1 MILTRTAVTVL
12 LLSLL
17 VAGPA
22 RSASDKYKDE
32 ERNDLSLSGLV
43 ANPYRPGV
51 FIRTPRE
58 EVRRRFAKPAATRRR
73 VEGGGEPAISG
84 TTLMLR
90 AISTFNAKKRR
101 PMIGDVVR
109 HLRHYPNA
117 KDQVWVLVDR
127 YRANNPQMRHHVDTV
142 KAMVEAALAKSVDKN
157 YRLLN

>member
-1 MILTRTAVTVL
+1 MNLTRTAVTVL
-12 LLSLL
+12 LFSLL

-22 RSASDKYKDE
+22 LSASDKYKDDD
-32 ERNDLSLSGLV
+32 RSDLSLSGLV
-43 ANPYRPGV
+43 ANPYRPGD

-58 EVRRRFAKPAATRRR
+58 EVRRRFARPAERGRRR
-73 VEGGGEPAISG
+73 DGESAISG
-84 TTLMLR
+84 TPLMLR
-90 AISTFNAKKRR
+90 AISAFATKKRR

-109 HLRHYPNA
+109 YFRHYPNA

-142 KAMVEAALAKSVDKN
+142 KAMVEAVLAKAVDKN

>member
-12 LLSLL
+12 LFSLM
-17 VAGPA
+17 VAAPA
-22 RSASDKYKDE
+22 RSASDKTE
-32 ERNDLSLSGLV
+32 EDDKHALSLSGLV
-43 ANPYRPGV
+43 ANPYRPGD

-58 EVRRRFAKPAATRRR
+58 EVRRRFAKPTEPGRRR
-73 VEGGGEPAISG
+73 EGEPAISG

-101 PMIGDVVR
+101 PMIDDVVR

-127 YRANNPQMRHHVDTV
+127 YGANNPHMRRYVAAV
-142 KAMVEAALAKSVDKN
+142 KAEVEVALARRTDKN

>member
-12 LLSLL
+12 LFSLL

-22 RSASDKYKDE
+22 RSGSDKYKDDD
-32 ERNDLSLSGLV
+32 RSDLSLSGLV
-43 ANPYRPGV
+43 ANPYRPGD

-58 EVRRRFAKPAATRRR
+58 EVRRRFAKPAEPGRRR
-73 VEGGGEPAISG
+73 DGESAISG

-90 AISTFNAKKRR
+90 AISTFDTKKRR

-109 HLRHYPNA
+109 HFRHYPNA

-142 KAMVEAALAKSVDKN
+142 KAMVEAALAKAVDKN

>member
-12 LLSLL
+12 LFSLL

-22 RSASDKYKDE
+22 RSASDKYKDD
-32 ERNDLSLSGLV
+32 ERSDLSLSGLV
-43 ANPYRPGV
+43 ANPYRPGD

-58 EVRRRFAKPAATRRR
+58 EVRRRFAKPAEPGRRR
-73 VEGGGEPAISG
+73 DGESAISG

-90 AISTFNAKKRR
+90 AISTFDVKKRKL
-101 PMIGDVVR
+101 MIGDVVR

-142 KAMVEAALAKSVDKN
+142 KAQVEAALTKAVDKN

>member
-12 LLSLL
+12 LFSLL

-22 RSASDKYKDE
+22 RSASDKYKDDD
-32 ERNDLSLSGLV
+32 RSDLSLSGLV
-43 ANPYRPGV
+43 ANPYRPGD

-58 EVRRRFAKPAATRRR
+58 EVRRRFAKPGRRR
-73 VEGGGEPAISG
+73 DGESAISG

-90 AISTFNAKKRR
+90 AISTFDVKKRKL
-101 PMIGDVVR
+101 MIGDVVR

-117 KDQVWVLVDR
+117 KNQVWVLVDR

-142 KAMVEAALAKSVDKN
+142 KAQVEAALTKAVDKN